1 MYVCIYVCRPNSFIV
16 GLGTGQKQ
24 MENQGLEENQG
35 LLASWEAASWRA
47 DFVVAKDG
55 SGNYKTI
62 NEAVAAL
69 ARRGQSRS
77 NRVVIYVKSGVY
89 PENVEIRRGMKNVM
103 FVGDGIDKTIV
114 TSNRNVPDGA
124 TTFGSATFGKHFI
137 NIALGKLSS

>member
-1 MYVCIYVCRPNSFIV
+1 M
-16 GLGTGQKQ
+16 
-24 MENQGLEENQG
+24 
-35 LLASWEAASWRA
+35 
-47 DFVVAKDG
+47 VAKDD

-69 ARRGQSRS
+69 ALRGRS
-77 NRVVIYVKSGVY
+77 SSSRVVIYVKSGVY
-89 PENVEIRRGMKNVM
+89 PENVEIRWGLKNVM

-137 NIALGKLSS
+137 NNALGKLSSCMGKMV